1 MNIYIYII
9 FITILFTIYVEYSA
23 GGILFRPDS
32 LGKLSFNIKSLLS
45 YLIHPL
51 YNKFLWN
58 PSLLDI
64 NYIFV
69 LGISLLLYH
78 ILISHV

>member
-32 LGKLSFNIKSLLS
+32 TGKNIFNIKSLLS

-51 YNKFLWN
+51 HSKFLWN